1 MGIDEI
7 LEMMDDMLD
16 KAVNVPFSNKK
27 SLIDVE
33 KMRELIDE
41 IRLNMPREIKQARD
55 LVADRK
61 TILNDAKN
69 EAANIVAR
77 AEQRAQMLVSQ
88 QEVVRQATAKATEIN
103 AAAQAQTKELRDM
116 TNKYVDNMLT
126 KVEELLSNDI
136 IDVKNN
142 YALFVSAQD
151 PAPVQEA
158 FRKAY

>member
-1 MGIDEI
+1 MSIEEI

-33 KMRELIDE
+33 KMREFIDE

-55 LVADRK
+55 LVNDRK
-61 TILNDAKN
+61 MILNDAKN
-69 EAANIVAR
+69 EAAQIVAR
-77 AEQRAQMLVSQ
+77 AEQRASALVSQ
-88 QEVVRQATAKATEIN
+88 QEIVRQATQKANEIN

-136 IDVKNN
+136 IDVKKARS
-142 YALFVSAQD
+142 AL
-151 PAPVQEA
+151 
-158 FRKAY
+158 KNTIK

>member
-1 MGIDEI
+1 MDIDEI

-27 SLIDVE
+27 SLIEVD

-55 LVADRK
+55 LVNDRK

-69 EAANIVAR
+69 EAAAIVAK
-77 AEQRAQMLVSQ
+77 AEQRAAALVSQ
-88 QEVVRQATAKATEIN
+88 QEIVRQATAKANEIN
-103 AAAQAQTKELRDM
+103 AAAQEQTKELRDM

-136 IDVKNN
+136 IDVKKARS
-142 YALFVSAQD
+142 ALKNTI
-151 PAPVQEA
+151 
-158 FRKAY
+158 R

>member
-1 MGIDEI
+1 MSIEEI

-33 KMRELIDE
+33 KMREFIDE

-55 LVADRK
+55 LVNDRK
-61 TILNDAKN
+61 MILNDAKN
-69 EAANIVAR
+69 EAAGIVSR
-77 AEQRAQMLVSQ
+77 AEQRAAALVSQ
-88 QEVVRQATAKATEIN
+88 QEIVRQATQKANEIN

-136 IDVKNN
+136 IDVKKARS
-142 YALFVSAQD
+142 AL
-151 PAPVQEA
+151 
-158 FRKAY
+158 KNTIK

>member
-1 MGIDEI
+1 MSIEEI

-33 KMRELIDE
+33 KMREFIDE

-55 LVADRK
+55 LVNDRK
-61 TILNDAKN
+61 MILNDAKN
-69 EAANIVAR
+69 EAASIVAR
-77 AEQRAQMLVSQ
+77 AEQRAAALVSQ
-88 QEVVRQATAKATEIN
+88 QEIVRQATQKANEIN
-103 AAAQAQTKELRDM
+103 AAAQVQTKELRDM

-136 IDVKNN
+136 IDVKKARS
-142 YALFVSAQD
+142 AL
-151 PAPVQEA
+151 
-158 FRKAY
+158 KNTIK